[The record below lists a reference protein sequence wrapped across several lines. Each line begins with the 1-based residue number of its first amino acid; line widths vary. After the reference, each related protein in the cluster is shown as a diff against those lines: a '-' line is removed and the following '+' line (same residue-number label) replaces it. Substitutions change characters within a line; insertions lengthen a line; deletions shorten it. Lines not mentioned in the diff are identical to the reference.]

1 MLNSGS
7 SARDVLISGGGIA
20 GLTLGIL
27 LRERGWNPLVI
38 ERAPAPRTGG
48 YMMDFF
54 GTGWDVAERM
64 GLTDALR
71 AVHYPVDA
79 MRYVDE
85 RGDPYLTV
93 PLDRVRRAMG
103 GRYVYLLRSDLEQ
116 LLLDRAKQIGVEVRF
131 GTSIQSLRPAEDR
144 VDVTFENGEQASAAL
159 LIGADGVHSRV
170 RELAFGPEA
179 TFARRLGCHVAAF
192 HAPLVASAERSLVL
206 YEEVDRVAAFYP
218 LSNERMDTMYLFRDD
233 EEVATTPDNGL
244 RLLRRRFADAGWIA
258 SRVLEDLPDDAPL
271 FFDALTQIRMPRWSS
286 GRVCLVGDAC
296 GCLTLAAGQGS
307 HMAMAGA
314 YVLASELSRRPDEP
328 LKAIDAYET
337 FFKPKVERKQVE
349 ARKFADQMV
358 PSAGSWKWLRRLAI
372 RAMFSRILL
381 PLTCRS
387 MGSRSVLHSYHP

>member
-1 MLNSGS
+1 MLDSRS
-7 SARDVLISGGGIA
+7 SRDILISGGGIA

-27 LRERGWNPLVI
+27 LKEHGWNPLVI
-38 ERAPAPRTGG
+38 ERAPAPQTGG

-71 AVHYPVDA
+71 AVHYPIDT

-85 RGDPYLTV
+85 RGVPYLTV
-93 PLDRVRRAMG
+93 PLDRFRRAMG
-103 GRYVYLLRSDLEQ
+103 GRYVYLLRSDLERI
-116 LLLDRAKQIGVEVRF
+116 LLDRAKQVGVDVRF
-131 GTSIQSLRPAEDR
+131 GTSIESLRSAEGR
-144 VDVTFENGEQASAAL
+144 VEVTFENDEQASVAL

-179 TFARRLGCHVAAF
+179 MFARHLGCHVAAF
-192 HAPLVASAERSLVL
+192 HAPLVAEAERSLVL

-218 LSNERMDTMYLFRDD
+218 LSNERMDTMYLFRDT
-233 EEVATTPDNGL
+233 EEDSTTSGDRL
-244 RLLRRRFADAGWIA
+244 WLLRRRFADAGWIA

-271 FFDALTQIRMPRWSS
+271 FFDALIQIQMPRWSS

-314 YVLASELSRRPDEP
+314 YVLASELSRRPHEP
-328 LKAIDAYET
+328 LKAIDAYEA
-337 FFKPKVERKQVE
+337 FFKPKVERKQAE
-349 ARKFADQMV
+349 ARKFAARMV
-358 PSAGSWKWLRRLAI
+358 PDARSWNWLRRFAI

-381 PLTCRS
+381 PLTCRG